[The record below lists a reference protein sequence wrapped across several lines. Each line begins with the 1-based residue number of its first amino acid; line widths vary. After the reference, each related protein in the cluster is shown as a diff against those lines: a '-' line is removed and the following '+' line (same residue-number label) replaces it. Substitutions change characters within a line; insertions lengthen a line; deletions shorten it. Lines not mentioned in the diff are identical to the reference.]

1 MNPSYLLTRRWN
13 SRRATVAA
21 RAVAVI
27 SAGMAMQS
35 IFIGLIL
42 LPRGHPMTWQEARGW
57 LLAGIIALAGA
68 LLFAALILS
77 RLRRTSR

>member
-1 MNPSYLLTRRWN
+1 MNAGYLLTRRWN

-27 SAGMAMQS
+27 SVGMAMQS

-42 LPRGHPMTWQEARGW
+42 LPRSHLITWQEARGW
-57 LLAGIIALAGA
+57 LLAGVIALAGT

-77 RLRRTSR
+77 RLRRKPR

>member
-1 MNPSYLLTRRWN
+1 MNAGYLLTRRWN

-21 RAVAVI
+21 RAVAII
-27 SAGMAMQS
+27 SVGMAMQS

-42 LPRGHPMTWQEARGW
+42 LPRSHPLTWQEARGW
-57 LLAGIIALAGA
+57 LLAGVIALAGT

-77 RLRRTSR
+77 RLRRTRR

>member
-1 MNPSYLLTRRWN
+1 MNAGYLLTRHWN

-27 SAGMAMQS
+27 SVGMAMQS

-42 LPRGHPMTWQEARGW
+42 LPRSHPANWQEARGW
-57 LLAGIIALAGA
+57 LLAGVIALAGT

-77 RLRRTSR
+77 RRRRRPR

>member
-1 MNPSYLLTRRWN
+1 MNAGYLLTRRWN

-27 SAGMAMQS
+27 SVGMAMQS

-42 LPRGHPMTWQEARGW
+42 LPRSHPMTWQEARGW
-57 LLAGIIALAGA
+57 LLAGVIALAGT

-77 RLRRTSR
+77 RLRRRPR